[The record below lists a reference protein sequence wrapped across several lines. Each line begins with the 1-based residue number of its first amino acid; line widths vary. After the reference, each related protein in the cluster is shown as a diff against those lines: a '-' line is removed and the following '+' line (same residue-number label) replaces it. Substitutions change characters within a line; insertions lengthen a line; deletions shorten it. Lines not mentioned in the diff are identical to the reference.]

1 MDDKYYLKYIK
12 YKLKYLE
19 LKNNRIVKIKRKQ
32 KRKIYAN
39 VKKSDLDKLI
49 FTEES
54 LYSVS
59 KIKGSKFLINVIKQ
73 YFKDVKKLI
82 LTDATANVGSDSIN
96 LSYHLKKI
104 NAIEKDEVNYNALV
118 NNINVLKIRNIE
130 TFNSDSNEIISNLK
144 QDIIYVDAPWGGR
157 DYKTKKKLDLYLG
170 DINISQFYLNNQ
182 DFAKLFIFKV
192 PYNYDL
198 DLLQKVAKVNVHK
211 FMKNGKLTY
220 LLLVINNLN

>member
-19 LKNNRIVKIKRKQ
+19 LKNNKIVKIKRKQ
-32 KRKIYAN
+32 KRKIYSN

-59 KIKGSKFLINVIKQ
+59 KIKGSKFLIDVIRQ
-73 YFKDVKKLI
+73 YYRDPKKLI

-104 NAIEKDEVNYNALV
+104 NAIEIDEINYKALV

-130 TFNSDSNEIISNLK
+130 TFNYDSNEIISNLK

-157 DYKTKKKLDLYLG
+157 DYKNKKKLDLYIG
-170 DINISQFYLNNQ
+170 NINLSQFYLNNK
-182 DFAKLFIFKV
+182 DYAKLFIFKV
-192 PYNYDL
+192 PYNYNL
-198 DLLQKVAKVNVHK
+198 ELMKKVSKVDIHK
-211 FMKNGKLTY
+211 FMKNGKLSY
-220 LLLVINNLN
+220 LILVISNIN

>member
-19 LKNNRIVKIKRKQ
+19 LKSNKIVKIKRKQ
-32 KRKIYAN
+32 KRKIYSN

-59 KIKGSKFLINVIKQ
+59 KIKGSKFLIDVIRQ
-73 YFKDVKKLI
+73 YYRDPKKLI

-104 NAIEKDEVNYNALV
+104 NAIEIDEINYKALV

-130 TFNSDSNEIISNLK
+130 TFNYDSNEIISNLK

-157 DYKTKKKLDLYLG
+157 DYKNKKKLDLYVG
-170 DINISQFYLNNQ
+170 NINISQFYLNNK
-182 DFAKLFIFKV
+182 DYAKLFIFKV
-192 PYNYDL
+192 PYNYNL
-198 DLLQKVAKVNVHK
+198 ELMKKVSKVDIHK
-211 FMKNGKLTY
+211 FMKNGKLSY
-220 LLLVINNLN
+220 LILVISNIN

>member
-19 LKNNRIVKIKRKQ
+19 LKNNKIVKIKRKQ
-32 KRKIYAN
+32 KRKIYSN

-59 KIKGSKFLINVIKQ
+59 KIKGSQFLIDVIRQ
-73 YFKDVKKLI
+73 YYREPKKLI

-104 NAIEKDEVNYNALV
+104 NAIEIDEINYKALV

-130 TFNSDSNEIISNLK
+130 TFNSDSNEIIPNLK

-157 DYKTKKKLDLYLG
+157 GYKNKKKLDLYLG
-170 DINISQFYLNNQ
+170 NINISQFYLNNK
-182 DFAKLFIFKV
+182 DHAKLFIFKV
-192 PYNYDL
+192 PYNYNL
-198 DLLQKVAKVNVHK
+198 ELMKKVSKVDIHK
-211 FMKNGKLTY
+211 FMKNGKLSY
-220 LLLVINNLN
+220 LILIISNIN

>member
-130 TFNSDSNEIISNLK
+130 TFNSD
-144 QDIIYVDAPWGGR
+144 
-157 DYKTKKKLDLYLG
+157 
-170 DINISQFYLNNQ
+170 
-182 DFAKLFIFKV
+182 
-192 PYNYDL
+192 
-198 DLLQKVAKVNVHK
+198 
-211 FMKNGKLTY
+211 
-220 LLLVINNLN
+220 

>member
-1 MDDKYYLKYIK
+1 MDDKYYEKYIK
-12 YKLKYLE
+12 YKLKYLQ
-19 LKNNRIVKIKRKQ
+19 LKNNKIIKIKKKQ
-32 KRKIYAN
+32 KRKIYSN

-73 YFKDVKKLI
+73 YFNETKKVI

-96 LSYHLKKI
+96 LSYNLKKI
-104 NAIEKDEVNYNALV
+104 NAIELDDINYKALV
-118 NNINVLKIRNIE
+118 NNINVLKVRNIE
-130 TFNSDSNEIISNLK
+130 TFNSDSNKIISKLK

-157 DYKTKKKLDLYLG
+157 DYKTKKKLDLFVG
-170 DINISQFYLNNQ
+170 DFNISQFYFNNQ

-192 PYNYDL
+192 PYNYNL
-198 DLLQKVAKVNVHK
+198 ELMQKVAKVNVHK
-211 FMKNGKLTY
+211 FMKNGKLSY
-220 LLLVINNLN
+220 LLLVINNIN

>member
-1 MDDKYYLKYIK
+1 MDEKYYLKYIK

-19 LKNNRIVKIKRKQ
+19 LKNNKIVKIKRKQ
-32 KRKIYAN
+32 KRKIYSN

-59 KIKGSKFLINVIKQ
+59 KIKGSNFLINVIKR
-73 YFKDVKKLI
+73 YFNETKKII

-96 LSYHLKKI
+96 LSYYLKKV
-104 NAIEKDEVNYNALV
+104 NAIELDDINYKALV
-118 NNINVLKIRNIE
+118 NNINVLKVRNIE
-130 TFNSDSNEIISNLK
+130 TFNSDSNKIISKLK

-157 DYKTKKKLDLYLG
+157 DYKTKKKLDLFLG
-170 DINISQFYLNNQ
+170 DTNISTFYFNNQ

-192 PYNYDL
+192 PYNYNL
-198 DLLQKVAKVNVHK
+198 ELMQKVAKVNVHK
-211 FMKNGKLTY
+211 FMKNIDKIVY
-220 LLLVINNLN
+220 LILVIDNR

>member
-19 LKNNRIVKIKRKQ
+19 LKNNKIVKIKRKQ
-32 KRKIYAN
+32 KSKIYSN

-59 KIKGSKFLINVIKQ
+59 KIKGSKFLIDVIRQ
-73 YFKDVKKLI
+73 YYRDPKKLI

-104 NAIEKDEVNYNALV
+104 NAIEIDEINYKALV

-144 QDIIYVDAPWGGR
+144 QDIIYIDAPWGGR
-157 DYKTKKKLDLYLG
+157 DYKNKKKLDLYIG
-170 DINISQFYLNNQ
+170 NINISQFYLNNK
-182 DFAKLFIFKV
+182 DYAKLFIFKV
-192 PYNYDL
+192 PYNYNL
-198 DLLQKVAKVNVHK
+198 ELIKKVSKVDIHK
-211 FMKNGKLTY
+211 FIKNGKLSY
-220 LLLVINNLN
+220 LILVISNIN

>member
-1 MDDKYYLKYIK
+1 MDDKYYLKYLK

-19 LKNNRIVKIKRKQ
+19 LKNNRVVKIKRKQ
-32 KRKIYAN
+32 KRKIYSN

-59 KIKGSKFLINVIKQ
+59 KIKGSKFLIDVIRQ
-73 YFKDVKKLI
+73 YFSKPKEII

-96 LSYHLKKI
+96 LSYNLKKV
-104 NAIEKDEVNYNALV
+104 NAIEIDEINYKALV
-118 NNINVLKIRNIE
+118 NNINVLKVRNIE
-130 TFNSDSNEIISNLK
+130 TFNSDSNKIISTLK

-170 DINISQFYLNNQ
+170 DINISQFYLNNRKH
-182 DFAKLFIFKV
+182 AKLFIFKV
-192 PYNYDL
+192 PYNYNL
-198 DLLQKVAKVNVHK
+198 DLMQEVAKVNVHK
-211 FMKNGKLTY
+211 FMKNGKLSY
-220 LLLVINNLN
+220 LLLVINNIN

>member
-19 LKNNRIVKIKRKQ
+19 LKNNKIVKIKRKQ
-32 KRKIYAN
+32 KRKIYSN

-59 KIKGSKFLINVIKQ
+59 KIKGSKFLIDVIRQ
-73 YFKDVKKLI
+73 YYRDPKKLI

-104 NAIEKDEVNYNALV
+104 NAIEIDEINYKALV

-130 TFNSDSNEIISNLK
+130 TFNYDSNEIISNLK

-157 DYKTKKKLDLYLG
+157 DYKNKKKLDLYIG
-170 DINISQFYLNNQ
+170 NINLSQFYLNNK
-182 DFAKLFIFKV
+182 DYAKLFIFKV
-192 PYNYDL
+192 PYNYNL
-198 DLLQKVAKVNVHK
+198 ELMKKVSKIDIHK
-211 FMKNGKLTY
+211 FMKNGKLSY
-220 LLLVINNLN
+220 LILVISNIN